1 MKNLKNSL
9 VLVLVLCVFGVEAQ
23 TSKNP
28 LLQKGWAALVKDRED
43 EAFAYFWKANE
54 QAQKRH
60 QLPDLAESYL
70 YLGICSYG
78 SSLEKGLRYATLSLD
93 TYHRL
98 EATDKTLATIG
109 RNKCLQLI
117 STIYSRQHKYE
128 AAMRLSKEVVATLET
143 APDDSGTLG
152 LAYNSLASIYDVKK
166 QDAEAERYY
175 RLALAS
181 FIKTNN
187 TAYLPISYCKIG
199 ALLQKKQDKAGSLR
213 YYEKALALATSTK
226 NKQAQVKAL
235 NAMGGWHLAF
245 GPDLAQAETCYRS
258 ALTLAKGL
266 QDKTFEITILES
278 LIALQKRKGAY
289 AAVAGLQDT
298 IIALKD
304 HFYTTERQQ
313 IEKHLEVQFEVSEQ
327 NRKLK
332 LISAQQEVSRLTN
345 YLLGSLLALLIIV
358 FVFLY
363 YFLKRINKRDKQLL
377 RTKEALVT
385 LMEEQKVL
393 KEQQFQNDLEHKE
406 SQLSAITLQI
416 LEKNQLV
423 EEIKTILNKKEPST
437 ERDLKKLVSKYTIQ
451 DHNWKDFDHYFES
464 VNKHFYTR
472 LKQNYPEISANDLKI
487 CALIKLNL
495 SIKEMAAI
503 LNISP
508 DSVKTA
514 RHRLRKKLQLSTED
528 NLTNF
533 ILTV

>member
-1 MKNLKNSL
+1 MKHLQNRL
-9 VLVLVLCVFGVEAQ
+9 VLFFMLCALGMGAQ

-28 LLQKGWAALVKDRED
+28 LIQKGWAALVKDQED
-43 EAFAYFWKANE
+43 EAFGYFWKANE
-54 QAQKRH
+54 QAQKQH
-60 QLPDLAESYL
+60 QLPDIAESYL
-70 YLGICSYG
+70 YLGICSHG

-93 TYHRL
+93 TYHQL
-98 EATDKTLATIG
+98 ETTDKTLATIG

-128 AAMRLSKEVVATLET
+128 AAMRLSKEVVAALET

-152 LAYNSLASIYDVKK
+152 LAYNSLAGIYDVKK
-166 QDAEAERYY
+166 QDAEAQRYY

-181 FIKTNN
+181 FLKTNN
-187 TAYLPISYCKIG
+187 TAYIPISYCKIG
-199 ALLQKKQDKAGSLR
+199 ALLQKKQDKLGSLR
-213 YYEKALALATSTK
+213 YYEKALTLARSTK

-235 NAMGGWHLAF
+235 NSLGSWHLYF
-245 GPDLAQAETCYRS
+245 DHDLVQAETRYNN

-266 QDKTFEITILES
+266 QDKTFEIRTLEA
-278 LIALQKRKGAY
+278 LIALQKEKGAY
-289 AAVAGLQDT
+289 AAASRLQDT
-298 IIALKD
+298 IISLKD
-304 HFYTTERQQ
+304 HFYKAEQQ
-313 IEKHLEVQFEVSEQ
+313 EIEKHLEVQFEVAEK

-332 LISAQQEVSRLTN
+332 LISAEQEVSKLTN
-345 YLLGSLLALLIIV
+345 YLLASTLTLLVLV
-358 FVFLY
+358 FSFLY
-363 YFLKRINKRDKQLL
+363 FFLKRINKRDKQLL
-377 RTKEALVT
+377 STKEALVT

-406 SQLSAITLQI
+406 SQLSAITIQI
-416 LEKNQLV
+416 LEKNQLL
-423 EEIKTILNKKEPST
+423 EEIKTILSKKQPTAET
-437 ERDLKKLVSKYTIQ
+437 ELKKLVQKYTIQ
-451 DHNWKDFDHYFES
+451 DHNWKDFDHYFEN

-514 RHRLRKKLQLSTED
+514 RHRLRKKLQLNTED
-528 NLTNF
+528 NLTDF
-533 ILTV
+533 IFSV

>member
-1 MKNLKNSL
+1 MKHLKHSL
-9 VLVLVLCVFGVEAQ
+9 VLIFALGAMSMVAQ

-28 LLQKGWAALVKDRED
+28 LIQKGWAALVRDQED
-43 EAFAYFWKANE
+43 EAFGYFWKANA
-54 QAQKRH
+54 QAQQQH

-78 SSLEKGLRYATLSLD
+78 SSLEKGLRYVTLSLD
-93 TYHRL
+93 TYHQL
-98 EATDKTLATIG
+98 ESKDKPLATVG

-117 STIYSRQHKYE
+117 STIYSRQHKYD
-128 AAMRLSKEVVATLET
+128 AAMRLSKEVVASLET
-143 APDDSGTLG
+143 TADDSGTLG
-152 LAYNSLASIYDVKK
+152 LAYNSLASIYD
-166 QDAEAERYY
+166 QQNQEAEAERYY

-199 ALLQKKQDKAGSLR
+199 TLLQKKQDKEGSLR
-213 YYEKALALATSTK
+213 YFEKALALATTTK

-235 NAMGGWHLAF
+235 NAMGGWHRAF
-245 GPDLAQAETCYRS
+245 GRDLAQAEAQYRS
-258 ALTLAKGL
+258 ALTIAKGL

-278 LIALQKRKGAY
+278 LIALQKEKGAY
-289 AAVAGLQDT
+289 AAVSQLQDT

-304 HFYTTERQQ
+304 RFYSTERQQ

-332 LISAQQEVSRLTN
+332 LISAQEEVSRLTN
-345 YLLGSLLALLIIV
+345 YLLASLLALLVIV
-358 FVFLY
+358 FTILY
-363 YFLKRINKRDKQLL
+363 LFLKRINKRDKQLL
-377 RTKEALVT
+377 RTKEALVA

-393 KEQQFQNDLEHKE
+393 KEQQFQIDLDHKE
-406 SQLSAITLQI
+406 SQLSAITIQI
-416 LEKNQLV
+416 LEKNQLL
-423 EEIKTILNKKEPST
+423 EEIKTILSKKEPTT
-437 ERDLKKLVSKYTIQ
+437 ETELKKLVSKYTIQ
-451 DHNWKDFDHYFES
+451 DHNWKDFDQHFER

-495 SIKEMAAI
+495 SIKEMASI

-528 NLTNF
+528 NLTDF
-533 ILTV
+533 ILSI

>member
-1 MKNLKNSL
+1 MKNLINSL
-9 VLVLVLCVFGVEAQ
+9 LLLFVLSANGLGAQ

-28 LLQKGWAALVKDRED
+28 LLQQGWAALVKDQED

-54 QAQKRH
+54 QAQKQH
-60 QLPDLAESYL
+60 HLADLAESYL
-70 YLGICSYG
+70 YLGICSHG
-78 SSLEKGLRYATLSLD
+78 SSLEKGLRFATLSID
-93 TYHRL
+93 TYHKI
-98 EATDKTLATIG
+98 EATDKKLATVG

-128 AAMRLSKEVVATLET
+128 AALRLSKEVIAALESE
-143 APDDSGTLG
+143 PDDSGTLG
-152 LAYNSLASIYDVKK
+152 LAYNSVASIYAVQK
-166 QDAEAERYY
+166 QDALAERYY
-175 RLALAS
+175 RMALAS
-181 FIKTNN
+181 FVKTNS

-199 ALLQKKQDKAGSLR
+199 TLLQKKKDQAGSLR
-213 YYEKALALATSTK
+213 YYQKALALATSTK

-235 NAMGGWHLAF
+235 NALGSWHLAF
-245 GPDLAQAETCYRS
+245 DHNLAQAEAQYTV

-266 QDKTFEITILES
+266 QDKTFAITTLES
-278 LIALQKRKGAY
+278 LIVLQKEKGAY
-289 AAVAGLQDT
+289 ALVSDLQDT
-298 IIALKD
+298 VIALKD
-304 HFYTTERQQ
+304 RFYTNERQQ

-332 LISAQQEVSRLTN
+332 LISAEQEVSKLAN
-345 YLLGSLLALLIIV
+345 YLLASVLALVVLV
-358 FVFLY
+358 FMFLF
-363 YFLKRINKRDKQLL
+363 YFLKRINTRDKQLL

-393 KEQQFQNDLEHKE
+393 KEEQFQNDLEHKE
-406 SQLSAITLQI
+406 SQLSAITIQI
-416 LEKNQLV
+416 LEKNQLL
-423 EEIKTILNKKEPST
+423 EEIKAILSKKEPTMES
-437 ERDLKKLVSKYTIQ
+437 ELKKLVHKYTLQ

-514 RHRLRKKLQLSTED
+514 RHRLRKKLQLSTEE
-528 NLTNF
+528 NLTDF